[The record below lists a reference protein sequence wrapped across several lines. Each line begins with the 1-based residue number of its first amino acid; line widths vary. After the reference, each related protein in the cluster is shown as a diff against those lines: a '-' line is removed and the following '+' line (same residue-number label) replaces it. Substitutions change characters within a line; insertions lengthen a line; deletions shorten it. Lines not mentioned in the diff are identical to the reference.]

1 MLATVS
7 LMAESLPP
15 FPATCRASIKQ
26 QIHEGVLRAFRCT
39 LVDSAGPRQAAVINA
54 TESQPKAS
62 QSWAAAPIAGNRPCI
77 PAGGHRRQQ
86 LANSFENTLWL
97 LAGMA
102 NWYITLA
109 GVELGPIRDNHL
121 WELARSGRLR
131 PGDHVRKS
139 GMTHAVEAARIKGL
153 FDCRPQH
160 AERQLAEPLTTF
172 SAWYRQYPGRWPFWA
187 QLIAW
192 FLYGFLWIPAWWA
205 LDLICSQDD
214 EVQQFGRRVLETVG
228 CIAIVVS
235 VAANLKQQAGDQAE
249 PPAEL
254 RRYPGTTAMADASP

>member
-1 MLATVS
+1 
-7 LMAESLPP
+7 
-15 FPATCRASIKQ
+15 
-26 QIHEGVLRAFRCT
+26 
-39 LVDSAGPRQAAVINA
+39 
-54 TESQPKAS
+54 
-62 QSWAAAPIAGNRPCI
+62 
-77 PAGGHRRQQ
+77 
-86 LANSFENTLWL
+86 
-97 LAGMA
+97 MA

-109 GVELGPIRDNHL
+109 GVDLGPIGDDHL
-121 WELARSGRLR
+121 RQLADLGRLK
-131 PGDHVRKS
+131 PNDPVRKV
-139 GMTHAVEAARIKGL
+139 GMSHAVEAARIKGL
-153 FDCRPQH
+153 FDFRSQH
-160 AERQLAEPLTTF
+160 ANQDHAQSLATF
-172 SAWYRQYPGRWPFWA
+172 SAWYRQHPGRWPFWA